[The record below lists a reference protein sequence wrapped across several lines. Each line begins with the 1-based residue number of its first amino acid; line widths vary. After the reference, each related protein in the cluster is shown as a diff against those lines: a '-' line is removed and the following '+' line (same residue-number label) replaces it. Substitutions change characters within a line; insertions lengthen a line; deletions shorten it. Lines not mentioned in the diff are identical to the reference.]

1 MDLHLGHE
9 LLLLHLDDA
18 DGKGKLPES
27 LLSAAYGGAVLAQW
41 LFDGQLVEGSPKEIG
56 GRTVRCYLLR
66 DRESRWDS
74 LKAAEAVMPSHA
86 EPMARLLEAL
96 QGWRA
101 SNRYA
106 PALKELQACGCVEP
120 VKDRLLGLPWR
131 TRWPEKDGQVER
143 ALIHRLRAHVDA
155 VAGDTPTGPNDA
167 LLGILHG
174 VGLLGAVWSDDEL
187 EAVKDR
193 ILARADKVVVG
204 PEVRKV
210 VRLER
215 MLSGGM
221 PKL

>member
-74 LKAAEAVMPSHA
+74 LKAAEAVMPTHA

-120 VKDRLLGLPWR
+120 V
-131 TRWPEKDGQVER
+131 KDGQVER

-187 EAVKDR
+187 EAVKGR